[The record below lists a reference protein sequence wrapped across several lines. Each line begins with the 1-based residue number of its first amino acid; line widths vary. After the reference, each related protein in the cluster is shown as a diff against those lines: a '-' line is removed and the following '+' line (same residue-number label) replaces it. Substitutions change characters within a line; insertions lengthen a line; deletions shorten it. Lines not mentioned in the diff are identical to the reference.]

1 VALFR
6 SLHRLRPPVAL
17 RKQLTAGER
26 LLALADSHAGAGNTA
41 DPGAGTVA
49 ATQLGLWLPAPAGSA
64 GGDVNSAGW
73 RRVDWDRVV
82 KATWTDD
89 GLQVIEGE
97 LGQDGIVTDL
107 PALWIRLSEP
117 RNLPTVVRTRVEA
130 SIARWEQVRV
140 PGGTARVV
148 ARRKP
153 GTDGLIWTARIDSG
167 TPDTPQARTVLLDFL
182 TRIAEASPQQL

>member
-1 VALFR
+1 VAVFG
-6 SLHRLRPPVAL
+6 SLRRLRPPTAL
-17 RKQLTAGER
+17 RKKLTAGER
-26 LLALADSHAGAGNTA
+26 LLALADSQAGSHAGGTADAGAGTL
-41 DPGAGTVA
+41 A
-49 ATQLGLWLPAPAGSA
+49 ATQLGLWLPVPA
-64 GGDVNSAGW
+64 DDNAGW
-73 RRVDWDRVV
+73 RRIDWDRVV

-89 GLQVIEGE
+89 GLHVIEGE
-97 LGQDGIVTDL
+97 LGPDGIVTDL
-107 PALWIRLSEP
+107 PALLIRLTEP

-153 GTDGLIWTARIDSG
+153 GTDGLIWTARIDSA
-167 TPDTPQARTVLLDFL
+167 TPDTPQARAVLLDYL